1 MVSTM
6 RSQFMIA
13 AVALQLAIARARRFR
28 RRYRFKGFLIDLTLD
43 GDDIFTL
50 GQDTPPFDR
59 Q

>member
-1 MVSTM
+1 M

-28 RRYRFKGFLIDLTLD
+28 QRYRFKGFLIDLTLD

>member
-1 MVSTM
+1 
-6 RSQFMIA
+6 MIA

-28 RRYRFKGFLIDLTLD
+28 QRYRFKDFLSDLTLD